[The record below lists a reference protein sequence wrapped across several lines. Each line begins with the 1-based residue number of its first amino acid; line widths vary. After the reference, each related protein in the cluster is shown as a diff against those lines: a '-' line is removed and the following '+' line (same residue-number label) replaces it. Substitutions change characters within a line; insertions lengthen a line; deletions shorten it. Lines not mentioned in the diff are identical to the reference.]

1 MTRFRPRDP
10 HWITLRYQG
19 ECTGCGKPIP
29 IGKRAFYYPIGKS
42 LYGEACGCGEH
53 QQAVFDGE
61 VQDEL
66 FNKSML

>member
-1 MTRFRPRDP
+1 VRGRFPRDP
-10 HWITLRYQG
+10 HWITLRHDGQ
-19 ECTGCGKPIP
+19 CTGCGKPIA

-61 VQDEL
+61 VQDEF
-66 FNKSML
+66 FNRSML